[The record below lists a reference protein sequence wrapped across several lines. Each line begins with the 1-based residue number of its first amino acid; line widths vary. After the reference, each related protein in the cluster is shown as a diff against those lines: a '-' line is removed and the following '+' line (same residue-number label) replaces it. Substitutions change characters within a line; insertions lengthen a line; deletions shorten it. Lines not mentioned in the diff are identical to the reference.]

1 MEGNMRKFSIFGLA
15 VVATLF
21 IAGLI
26 VAVGHNKA
34 TADTPQVSIDT
45 FAITLAA
52 GRLPVVQVDEPF

>member
-1 MEGNMRKFSIFGLA
+1 MRNFSILGLA
-15 VVATLF
+15 VVVTLF
-21 IAGLI
+21 VAGFI

-52 GRLPVVQVDEPF
+52 GQLPVVQVDEPF